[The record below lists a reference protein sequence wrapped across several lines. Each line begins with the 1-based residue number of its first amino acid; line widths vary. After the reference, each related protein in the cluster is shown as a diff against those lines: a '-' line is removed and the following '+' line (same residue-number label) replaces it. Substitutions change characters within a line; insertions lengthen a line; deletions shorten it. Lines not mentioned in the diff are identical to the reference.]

1 MSVSPDES
9 NLKICIC
16 LAYTFYKQDSCEHK
30 NEVNL
35 SGEPMREVSREVCEH
50 INKVNL
56 SGESFREVSVV
67 DPSPEEQ
74 AMAWV
79 KDSKSTVTL
88 DRSTPR
94 CSALPPL
101 FFHNKVQSEP
111 ELSCKYLRQHLDAMA
126 STQSECDWFGG
137 AVECSD
143 DGVVT
148 GLRLGI
154 PQVGLDIA
162 SNEFDFLRCFVERLE
177 LQGNALTGPI
187 PTGLGI

>member
-50 INKVNL
+50 ISKVNL

-67 DPSPEEQ
+67 DPSPKEQ

-88 DRSTPR
+88 DRSTR

-101 FFHNKVQSEP
+101 SEP
-111 ELSCKYLRQHLDAMA
+111 ELSCKYLRQHWTLDAME

-148 GLRLGI
+148 GLRLGWDT
-154 PQVGLDIA
+154 QVGLDIA
-162 SNEFDFLRCFVERLE
+162 SNEKID
-177 LQGNALTGPI
+177 
-187 PTGLGI
+187 